1 MHRGPAIAFPFVLR
15 RDWWASSFTCIRCG
29 RATAARIE
37 DLPMISALLMWRRFT
52 KALRYAMREEDFAPV
67 LSAGGVLIVIGTFT
81 YTLGN
86 GWKLVD
92 GLYFAVATLTTS
104 SIADSDLVLRDSWM
118 KVFTVLYVLIGIGIL
133 VEIVR
138 RLGFAF
144 VEVQRQE
151 KGANRGGP

>member
-1 MHRGPAIAFPFVLR
+1 LHSGRGGQSFV
-15 RDWWASSFTCIRCG
+15 G
-29 RATAARIE
+29 RGVAEWTE
-37 DLPMISALLMWRRFT
+37 DLRMISALLMWRRLMR
-52 KALRYAMREEDFAPV
+52 ALRYATREEDFAPV
-67 LSAGGVLIVIGTFT
+67 LSAGGLLILIGTLT

-104 SIADSDLVLRDSWM
+104 GVADPHLALRDAWL
-118 KVFTVLYVLIGIGIL
+118 KVFTVFYVLIGIGVL

-144 VEVQRQE
+144 VEVRREE
-151 KGANRGGP
+151 KAAAAEAKAARSPGT